1 MVDVYVAGLY
11 VEAKSSD
18 PGTLLSAD
26 QSKQLVM
33 RFVRSVGKEKL
44 AEAWTEG
51 FDKNAG
57 DLRTALAPSLAKLN
71 AAMADVK
78 KEDRITLTYVPEA
91 GVTVTVKGND
101 AAVIPGDDF
110 QRVLF
115 SIWLGAQTAQRVPPR
130 RPPGSLSNELRE
142 HFPFSGKAPR
152 IPLCGEKGKCSL
164 SSSEATDVVE
174 DGLRLVVFGIQ
185 FEHALGGAA
194 RFVEAARGARQPGDR
209 QLRLGNRRIEPAAR
223 R

>member
-1 MVDVYVAGLY
+1 MRTAARGFLAAFLAAFPAFGAELAGVTLPDHVSVSGRELVLNGLGLREATVLMVDVYVAGLY

-51 FDKNAG
+51 FDKNSG

-78 KEDRITLTYVPEA
+78 KEDRIILTYVPEA
-91 GVTVTVKGND
+91 GVTVSVKGND

-115 SIWLGAQTAQRVPPR
+115 SIWLGPKPPNV
-130 RPPGSLSNELRE
+130 SLRE
-142 HFPFSGKAPR
+142 
-152 IPLCGEKGKCSL
+152 
-164 SSSEATDVVE
+164 
-174 DGLRLVVFGIQ
+174 GL
-185 FEHALGGAA
+185 LGHS
-194 RFVEAARGARQPGDR
+194 PT
-209 QLRLGNRRIEPAAR
+209 N
-223 R
+223 